1 MPSRKKG
8 ELSEKIPL
16 LNKDWNSFKL
26 ALEFYSCLLKQ
37 MTETTLKYNEN
48 NENKKIHSSKLVTLS
63 CLILS
68 YR

>member
-1 MPSRKKG
+1 MREWQIVHAEQEEG
-8 ELSEKIPL
+8 WVTISEKIPL

-48 NENKKIHSSKLVTLS
+48 NENKKNT
-63 CLILS
+63 
-68 YR
+68 